1 MKKISKK
8 IVLFFDKW
16 LITPITKFILFI
28 TDFIKHNGHEIEK
41 FINKKQTLI
50 VLSLFFAFLVFFIVD
65 QNSDTILNKSAEVL
79 SNQPVIAEYN
89 EETYV
94 IDGLPTSVD
103 VTLIGRTSDLYLARQ
118 YTSNLNVSVDLR
130 GLTPGSHKVKLN
142 YTQGLKALKSIDYK
156 IDPSTAN
163 IVVYEKIS
171 ETRELDY
178 DILHKDKLDAT
189 LVLDSVDLV
198 RNDVV
203 IKGASYK
210 LKQVATVKALVDIEN
225 ISNPKAGTFTL
236 KELPLIAYDKN
247 GIPVEGIEI
256 VPTSVSAQIKITSPS
271 KEVALQV
278 IPKGEVAFGK
288 SIKEFSTS
296 VTKVTIYGE
305 ESIIS
310 NIEAIPVTIDVSNLS
325 SDKTFKVNID
335 KPAGVRSISSKT
347 VAIKV
352 LLDEEITK
360 EFDNRSITPINLNPN
375 YSAGVDESEESGSVT
390 VIVKGSKNAVESL
403 DPNTIKVTVDL
414 AGLAEKGPDVY
425 EVEVKV
431 TGDDLKLTYESKKK
445 TVKVKI
451 VEK

>member
-28 TDFIKHNGHEIEK
+28 TDFVKHNSHEIEK

-50 VLSLFFAFLVFFIVD
+50 VLSLLFAFLVFFIVD
-65 QNSDTILNKSAEVL
+65 QSSDTILNKNAEVL
-79 SNQPVIAEYN
+79 YNQPVIAEYN
-89 EETYV
+89 EEAYV
-94 IDGLPTSVD
+94 IEGLPTSVD

-118 YTSNLNVSVDLR
+118 YTSNLSISVDLR

-142 YTQGLKALKSIDYK
+142 YNQGLKTLKSIDYK

-163 IVVYEKIS
+163 IVVYKKMS
-171 ETRELDY
+171 ETRELNY
-178 DILHKDKLDAT
+178 DVLHKDKLDST

-210 LKQVATVKALVDIEN
+210 LEQVATVKALVDIES

-236 KELPLIAYDKN
+236 KDIALIAYDSD
-247 GIPVEGIEI
+247 GMPVDGIEI

-271 KEVALQV
+271 KEVPLQV
-278 IPKGEVAFGK
+278 IPNGEVAFGK

-296 VTKVTIYGE
+296 VSKVTIYGE
-305 ESIIS
+305 ESVINS
-310 NIEAIPVTIDVSNLS
+310 IESIPVTIDVSDLS

-335 KPAGVRSISSKT
+335 KPNGVRSISSKT
-347 VAIKV
+347 VTVKV
-352 LLDEEITK
+352 LLDEVITK
-360 EFDNRSITPINLNPN
+360 EFENRSITPINLNSN
-375 YSAGVDESEESGSVT
+375 YVAGVDESEGSSSVT
-390 VIVKGSKNAVESL
+390 VIVKGSSDIVNSL
-403 DPNTIKVTVDL
+403 DPNTINVTVDL
-414 AGLAEKGPDVY
+414 AGLAEKGTGVY
-425 EVEVKV
+425 EVDVKV

-445 TVKVKI
+445 KVKVKI

>member
-8 IVLFFDKW
+8 IILFFDKW

-28 TDFIKHNGHEIEK
+28 TDFIKNNGREIEK

-50 VLSLFFAFLVFFIVD
+50 VLSLVFAFLVFFIVD

-79 SNQPVIAEYN
+79 YNQPVTAEYN
-89 EETYV
+89 EEAYV
-94 IDGLPTSVD
+94 IEGLPTSVD

-118 YTSNLNVSVDLR
+118 YTSNLSVSVDLR

-163 IVVYEKIS
+163 IVVYEKVS

-178 DILHKDKLDAT
+178 DILHKDKLDTT
-189 LVLDSVDLV
+189 LVLDSVDLS
-198 RNDVV
+198 RNDVI

-236 KELPLIAYDKN
+236 KEIPLIAYDSDGK
-247 GIPVEGIEI
+247 PVEGIEI
-256 VPTSVSAQIKITSPS
+256 VPTSINAQVKITSPS
-271 KEVALQV
+271 KEVPLQV
-278 IPKGEVAFGK
+278 IPSGEVAFGK

-296 VTKVTIYGE
+296 IAKVTIYGDE
-305 ESIIS
+305 SVINAIESI
-310 NIEAIPVTIDVSNLS
+310 PVKIDVTNLS
-325 SDKTFKVNID
+325 SDKTFKVNIE
-335 KPAGVRSISSKT
+335 KPAGVRNISSKT
-347 VAIKV
+347 VTVKV
-352 LLDEEITK
+352 SMDEVITK
-360 EFDNRSITPINLNPN
+360 DFTDCNISIVNLNSN
-375 YSAGVDESEESGSVT
+375 YKAYAVSKEDSSVT
-390 VIVKGSKNAVESL
+390 VVVKGSSDVVNAL
-403 DPNTIKVTVDL
+403 DPNTIQATVDL
-414 AGLAEKGPDVY
+414 TGYGPGEY

-431 TGDDLKLTYESKKK
+431 NGNDLKLTYESKTK
-445 TVKVKI
+445 KVKI
-451 VEK
+451 KIEQK

>member
-8 IVLFFDKW
+8 IILFFDKW

-28 TDFIKHNGHEIEK
+28 TDFIKNNGREIEK

-50 VLSLFFAFLVFFIVD
+50 VLSLVFAFLVFFIVD

-79 SNQPVIAEYN
+79 YNQPVTAEYN
-89 EETYV
+89 EEAYV
-94 IDGLPTSVD
+94 IEGLPTSVD

-118 YTSNLNVSVDLR
+118 YTSNLSVSVDLR

-163 IVVYEKIS
+163 IVVYEKVS

-178 DILHKDKLDAT
+178 DILHKDKLDTT
-189 LVLDSVDLV
+189 LVLDSVDLS
-198 RNDVV
+198 RNDVI

-236 KELPLIAYDKN
+236 KEIPLIAYDSDGK
-247 GIPVEGIEI
+247 PVEGIEI
-256 VPTSVSAQIKITSPS
+256 VPTSINAQVKITSPS
-271 KEVALQV
+271 KEVPLQV
-278 IPKGEVAFGK
+278 IPSGEVAFGK

-296 VTKVTIYGE
+296 IAKVTIYGDE
-305 ESIIS
+305 SVINAIESI
-310 NIEAIPVTIDVSNLS
+310 PVKIDVTNLS
-325 SDKTFKVNID
+325 SDKTFKVNIE
-335 KPAGVRSISSKT
+335 KPAGVRNISSKT
-347 VAIKV
+347 VTVKV
-352 LLDEEITK
+352 SMDEVITK
-360 EFDNRSITPINLNPN
+360 DFTDRNISIVNLNSN
-375 YSAGVDESEESGSVT
+375 YKAYAVSKEDSSVT
-390 VIVKGSKNAVESL
+390 VVVKGSSDVVNAL
-403 DPNTIKVTVDL
+403 DPDTIQATVDL
-414 AGLAEKGPDVY
+414 TGYGPGEY

-431 TGDDLKLTYESKKK
+431 TGNDLKLTYESKTK
-445 TVKVKI
+445 KVKI
-451 VEK
+451 KIEQK

>member
-8 IVLFFDKW
+8 IILFFDKW

-28 TDFIKHNGHEIEK
+28 TDFIKNNGREIEK

-50 VLSLFFAFLVFFIVD
+50 VLSLVFAFLVFFIVD

-79 SNQPVIAEYN
+79 YNQPVTAEYN
-89 EETYV
+89 EEAYV
-94 IDGLPTSVD
+94 IEGLPTSVD

-118 YTSNLNVSVDLR
+118 YTSNLSVSVDLR

-163 IVVYEKIS
+163 IVVYEKVS

-178 DILHKDKLDAT
+178 DILHKDKLDTT
-189 LVLDSVDLV
+189 LVLDSVDLS
-198 RNDVV
+198 RNDVI

-236 KELPLIAYDKN
+236 KEIPLIAYDSDGK
-247 GIPVEGIEI
+247 PVEGIEI
-256 VPTSVSAQIKITSPS
+256 VPTSINAQVKITSPS
-271 KEVALQV
+271 KEVPLQV
-278 IPKGEVAFGK
+278 IPSGEVAFGK

-296 VTKVTIYGE
+296 IAKVTIYGD
-305 ESIIS
+305 ESII
-310 NIEAIPVTIDVSNLS
+310 NDIESIPVKIDVTNLS
-325 SDKTFKVNID
+325 SDKTFKVNIE
-335 KPAGVRSISSKT
+335 KPAGVRNISSKT
-347 VAIKV
+347 VTVKV
-352 LLDEEITK
+352 SMDEVITK
-360 EFDNRSITPINLNPN
+360 DFTDCNISIVNLNSN
-375 YSAGVDESEESGSVT
+375 YKAYAVSKEDSSVT
-390 VIVKGSKNAVESL
+390 VVVKGSSDVVNTL
-403 DPNTIKVTVDL
+403 DPNTIQATVDL
-414 AGLAEKGPDVY
+414 TGYGPGEY

-431 TGDDLKLTYESKKK
+431 TGNDLKLTYESKTK
-445 TVKVKI
+445 KVKI
-451 VEK
+451 KIEQK